1 MPPSITTPSIREKG
15 QPGGEVGLVVVV
27 VVEVTPNTHSS
38 VLVNR
43 KRDDVAG
50 SLGCKKSKA
59 PMSLRSCMD
68 GPIMG
73 CLMTAQ
79 DVPPAPPT
87 FEVPALLL

>member
-59 PMSLRSCMD
+59 PMSLRSLRQAVWM
-68 GPIMG
+68 GP
-73 CLMTAQ
+73 LW
-79 DVPPAPPT
+79 V
-87 FEVPALLL
+87 AL